1 MEDTQARSGSSR
13 WMKVGAIAVVSAL
26 SAGLAAAWWYRHA
39 VKKLRA
45 AEESGNNTEFGILE
59 DGAAERAHRE
69 S

>member
-1 MEDTQARSGSSR
+1 
-13 WMKVGAIAVVSAL
+13 MKVGAIAVVSAL